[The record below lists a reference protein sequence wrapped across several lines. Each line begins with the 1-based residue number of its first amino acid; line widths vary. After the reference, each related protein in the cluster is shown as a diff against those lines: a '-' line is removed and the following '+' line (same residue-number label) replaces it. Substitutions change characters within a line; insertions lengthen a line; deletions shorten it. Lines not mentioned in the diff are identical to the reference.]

1 MKPSGW
7 YSYGAQKQMIS
18 ELLATK
24 VTEAEN
30 IAQEEFIEKKLKK
43 KVQDKA
49 PRHSNIECM
58 GRDGQ
63 LAKNTEM
70 EWPENLQQ
78 NHDRVTARKSWKSI
92 LRGKYLNSIKYYWK
106 IRQDVWKVNIKT

>member
-1 MKPSGW
+1 
-7 YSYGAQKQMIS
+7 MIS

-70 EWPENLQQ
+70 E
-78 NHDRVTARKSWKSI
+78 
-92 LRGKYLNSIKYYWK
+92 
-106 IRQDVWKVNIKT
+106 